1 MGFYQPPQFG
11 SNKPKFTGDE
21 QGGAPPPSIDAYE
34 QESNT
39 DLYEQEGNTDVYIL
53 E

>member
-21 QGGAPPPSIDAYE
+21 QGGAPPPPTTNCYALESSGNYLLESSGCYE
-34 QESNT
+34 
-39 DLYEQEGNTDVYIL
+39 L

>member
-21 QGGAPPPSIDAYE
+21 QGGAPPPPFSDGYE
-34 QESNT
+34 QEGNT
-39 DLYEQEGNTDVYIL
+39 DLYEQEGTDLYQQ

>member
-21 QGGAPPPSIDAYE
+21 QGGAPPPFNDGYE
-34 QESNT
+34 QEANT
-39 DLYEQEGNTDVYIL
+39 DLYEQEANTDLY
-53 E
+53 ERE